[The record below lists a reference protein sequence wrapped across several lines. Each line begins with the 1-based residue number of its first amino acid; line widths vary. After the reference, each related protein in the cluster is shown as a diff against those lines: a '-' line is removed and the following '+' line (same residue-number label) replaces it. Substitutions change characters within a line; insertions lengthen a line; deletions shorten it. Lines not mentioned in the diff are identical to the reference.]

1 MRGFVFFDVL
11 KVEIALRNLSSHQ
24 TSVTLFYQISH
35 NYMFFLQKYAYINII
50 MCNFA
55 PECVNTNKQNIILS
69 FKQTKTMKKLFFTL
83 LLAAAVLPGWADDF
97 YIVGNA
103 TSDGWTDKARTDAY
117 KMTSPSNNKYT

>member
-1 MRGFVFFDVL
+1 
-11 KVEIALRNLSSHQ
+11 
-24 TSVTLFYQISH
+24 
-35 NYMFFLQKYAYINII
+35 

-55 PECVNTNKQNIILS
+55 PECVNSNKQNIILS

-103 TSDGWTDKARTDAY
+103 TSDGWTNNARTDAY
-117 KMTSPSNNKYT
+117 KMTSPSTNKYTWTGFLKQSGDKDGFKILKSATIIQYTIKGRFMSR